1 MQRKVLMAV
10 AKRELEKAT
19 LLCKRLREIHSGR
32 IASLAAIC
40 ALAIVAVVYGS
51 PRSQASPVPA
61 AQQASPATNPAQ
73 AREAQAA
80 PAPPAAQQ
88 TAATQQPAIKAD
100 VKIVSVLAT
109 VRDKKG
115 KIVPDLKKENFVLT
129 EDGRPETISYFA
141 AETDVPLTMGLLVDT
156 SMSQRNVLGQ
166 ERDASQVF
174 LDHSLRQDKDKAFLI
189 QFAREVEL
197 LQDITPSRDKLE
209 KALQS
214 LSAPEFSNTRG
225 QGSPSDDGGDSQAR
239 RGGGTLLYDAIY
251 LASNELML
259 KQTGRKAL
267 VVLTDG
273 VDRGSK
279 VSLIDAIESAQ
290 HADTL
295 VYSILFADHD
305 ESGYGGHH
313 GGFGGPGMGRG
324 GGGMG
329 WPGGAGGG
337 QGRSREQRPDGKK
350 ILERIS
356 HETGGRMF
364 EVTKK
369 ETVDQIY
376 AEIGEELRNQYSL
389 GYTPT
394 PTDAG
399 PGYRKIVLTTTQKDL
414 VVQARDGYYAD
425 K

>member
-1 MQRKVLMAV
+1 MQRNILMVV
-10 AKRELEKAT
+10 AKRELEKAA
-19 LLCKRLREIHSGR
+19 LLCQRPREIRSGR

-40 ALAIVAVVYGS
+40 ALAIVAVVCGS
-51 PRSQASPVPA
+51 PRSEASLVPA
-61 AQQASPATNPAQ
+61 AQQASPAQ
-73 AREAQAA
+73 AGEAQAA
-80 PAPPAAQQ
+80 PAPPVA
-88 TAATQQPAIKAD
+88 QQPAATEQPTIKAD

-197 LQDITPSRDKLE
+197 LQDITASRDKLE

-259 KQTGRKAL
+259 KQKGRKAL

-305 ESGYGGHH
+305 EGGYGGHH

-324 GGGMG
+324 GGMG

-337 QGRSREQRPDGKK
+337 QGRPREQRPDGKK

-369 ETVDQIY
+369 ETVDHIY